1 MSSSK
6 KFIYGLGICFG
17 LPWLILII
25 IPALKAQKLM
35 PLPYDKDRDG
45 VEGIYPGASIY
56 RQGQLVYAREGCVQ
70 CHTQMIRPSFAGMM
84 DGLKKGW
91 SSDQSEIPREPA
103 RSSTMRDYL
112 GEPVAFLGIQR
123 NGPDLANAGYR
134 LLDKA
139 AMHVHLYAPRSV
151 SAWSIMPSFRHLYKT
166 QPVQGNGS
174 PEALDL
180 SKEYAPKKGFEVIP
194 SQEAKEL
201 VNYISSLKKDAP
213 LPGQVV
219 AEAKK

>member
-1 MSSSK
+1 MTSSK

-17 LPWLILII
+17 LPWLIMII

-45 VEGIYPGASIY
+45 VEGIYPGAGIY
-56 RQGQLVYAREGCVQ
+56 RQGQLVYAREGCSQ

-84 DGLKKGW
+84 DATKKGW
-91 SSDQSEIPREPA
+91 SSDQSEIPSEPA
-103 RSSTMRDYL
+103 RSSNMRDYL
-112 GEPVAFLGIQR
+112 GEPIAFLGVQR
-123 NGPDLANAGYR
+123 TGPDLANAGYR
-134 LLDKA
+134 LKDKA
-139 AMHVHLYAPRSV
+139 AMHVHLYAPRAV
-151 SAWSIMPSFRHLYKT
+151 SEWSIMPGFRHLYVT
-166 QPVQGNGS
+166 QVIQGNGS
-174 PEALDL
+174 PDALDL
-180 SKEYAPKKGFEVIP
+180 PKEYAPKKGFEIVP
-194 SQEAKEL
+194 SLEANEL